1 MIIGSVNIFL
11 ALLLPAVYL
20 WYRKANPVASFYA
33 LSLYTCISF
42 KLISYLAVNRAYRLI
57 RKEEKQKE
65 DNNNDK
71 SELNLNLVKDEAKKI
86 AEFQSKL
93 LKIDLIEYPD
103 NINLKGIFVQ
113 SILCKFKR
121 KILILFKFPN
131 LRTKDELRIES
142 NQT

>member
-65 DNNNDK
+65 EDNNNDK
-71 SELNLNLVKDEAKKI
+71 SELNLNLAKDEAKKL

-103 NINLKGIFVQ
+103 NINLKGIT
-113 SILCKFKR
+113 KFR
-121 KILILFKFPN
+121 ILFKFPN
-131 LRTKDELRIES
+131 
-142 NQT
+142 

>member
-1 MIIGSVNIFL
+1 M
-11 ALLLPAVYL
+11 
-20 WYRKANPVASFYA
+20 
-33 LSLYTCISF
+33 
-42 KLISYLAVNRAYRLI
+42 NRAYRLI

-103 NINLKGIFVQ
+103 NINLKGIFVH
-113 SILCKFKR
+113 SHSKSRILC
-121 KILILFKFPN
+121 KFPN
-131 LRTKDELRIES
+131 LRTKNEFRIEPNLKS
-142 NQT
+142 NFISIKIKSFSLVFYLFF